1 MLTGRP
7 SPTIFWSK
15 EEDNGVLF
23 PGLKDGN
30 VYVTAD
36 GSLKIKQA
44 VVENTGKQ
52 IDRQIDRLIEREID
66 RQIDIL

>member
-52 IDRQIDRLIEREID
+52 IHR
-66 RQIDIL
+66 